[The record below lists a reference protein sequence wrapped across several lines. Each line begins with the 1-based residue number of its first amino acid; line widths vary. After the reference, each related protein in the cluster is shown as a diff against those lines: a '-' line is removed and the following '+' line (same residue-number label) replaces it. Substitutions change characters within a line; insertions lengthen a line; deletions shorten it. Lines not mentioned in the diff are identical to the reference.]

1 MKNENIEGEIF
12 GYKVPL
18 GVETT
23 LSFMPLVGTAMDA
36 YNLYKEPSWENAMHL
51 GISAAAEIPFL
62 KWLKAGK
69 VLK

>member
-23 LSFMPLVGTAMDA
+23 LSYLIQHN
-36 YNLYKEPSWENAMHL
+36 NL
-51 GISAAAEIPFL
+51 
-62 KWLKAGK
+62 
-69 VLK
+69 